1 MDLKISFSCSVIAT
15 LLVLIPFILGC
26 NPQKNKKNFLKAGYF
41 LLLCV
46 LNLNFKLFNFQKP
59 KRMKKVFAILAIVAL
74 ASCGGSQETPAADT
88 TAVAADTT
96 AVVDSAATVDTTAAA
111 DTTKH

>member
-1 MDLKISFSCSVIAT
+1 
-15 LLVLIPFILGC
+15 
-26 NPQKNKKNFLKAGYF
+26 
-41 LLLCV
+41 
-46 LNLNFKLFNFQKP
+46 
-59 KRMKKVFAILAIVAL
+59 MKKVFAILAIAAL

-96 AVVDSAATVDTTAAA
+96 AVVDTTAAADTAAAAA